1 MKKKSRQKILSPFHY
16 WLLACHYGQVNHLTW
31 SYPRHCHLDLRTIW
45 YYWETERDDQIIW
58 DMRPEGCQDDAREGR
73 EASDTHTGSCALC
86 YYHWPDPPFLHV
98 IPCNYN
104 ASNWC
109 VHSTSSNTNCRF
121 EFLHRALMYEAEPI
135 SLWFSWNGDIGA
147 LTITISDYR
156 CQGGVDEGSNHLCK
170 DVRCW
175 VFVDIIVVSPAPIVS
190 TLSHILSVTFSLR
203 PH

>member
-1 MKKKSRQKILSPFHY
+1 MTGFTGLSLWSSQSFDMIISPTLSLGSWDHLILLRDGARWSDYLGHEAWGMSRWRQRGKGDQA
-16 WLLACHYGQVNHLTW
+16 WLPHG
-31 SYPRHCHLDLRTIW
+31 
-45 YYWETERDDQIIW
+45 
-58 DMRPEGCQDDAREGR
+58 G
-73 EASDTHTGSCALC
+73 LC
-86 YYHWPDPPFLHV
+86 CVLLPPDDPPFLHV

-121 EFLHRALMYEAEPI
+121 EFLRRALMYEAGPI

-147 LTITISDYR
+147 LTITISYYR
-156 CQGGVDEGSNHLCK
+156 CLGGVDEGSNHLCK